1 MNARLIILGVFS
13 VTVLFSAFA
22 VSQAKI
28 GYIDSDAI
36 MKRLPEA
43 QDAQKKLDGMVA
55 EWKTQLAKLED
66 EWKQKYD
73 QYEKKK
79 LVMTEQ
85 RRADAERDLQTLDRK
100 IADFRNQKFGQSGE
114 LFQKQNDLM
123 KPIQDR
129 IFNVL
134 QAIAQEDNYDY
145 VFDKSG
151 QILILYAKEQYDL
164 TNRVLDKLGVSTAAP
179 K

>member
-1 MNARLIILGVFS
+1 
-13 VTVLFSAFA
+13 VLFSAFA